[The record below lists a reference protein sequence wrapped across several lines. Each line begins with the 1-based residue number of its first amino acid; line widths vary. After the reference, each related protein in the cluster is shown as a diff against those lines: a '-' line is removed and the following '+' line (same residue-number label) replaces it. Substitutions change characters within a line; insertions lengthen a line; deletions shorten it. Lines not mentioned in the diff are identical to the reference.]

1 MRPLGNESGFT
12 LFEILIAMA
21 VLAIGSVGTT
31 ALTLSMVR
39 GNVISNN
46 ITTATT
52 LAQDK
57 LEDIKRLGF
66 VAAVSGTEDYGSI
79 ANYSSYRR
87 VTTVAGAPPVTPVTK
102 TVTVVVSWRSS
113 GTHSVTLNTIL
124 AQ

>member
-1 MRPLGNESGFT
+1 MRPLGHESGFT

-21 VLAIGSVGTT
+21 ILAVGSVGAT
-31 ALTLSMVR
+31 ALTLSMIR
-39 GNVISNN
+39 GNAISHN

-66 VAAVSGTEDYGSI
+66 VAAVSGTEDYGAI
-79 ANYSSYRR
+79 VNYSAYRR
-87 VTTVAGAPPVTPVTK
+87 VTMVTGAPAVTPVTK
-102 TVTVVVSWRSS
+102 TVTVVVSWRGS
-113 GTHSVTLNTIL
+113 GTHKVILNTII